1 MWLTVGAGLLVYFSS
16 GADTLTPDDRTTYV
30 CYNGKCITK
39 ATLNESVENVTLFQ
53 SMESCRLLCGKF
65 GNLWPLPTSSGELGN
80 ELVGISPGNI
90 RMTVDCCG
98 QEVQKYLDSAF
109 LIFRDALIGECGA
122 ASIVWSNTQVS
133 INVKVSDES
142 LVLNRSTNEEYS
154 LIVTKRSGELEVK
167 INANSVYGARHSFET
182 LSQLISRWINPT
194 RNTCSVYMMTAA
206 HIRDKPVFGHRGILV
221 DTSRNFI
228 PLADLK
234 RTIDAMGAN
243 KLNVL
248 HWHATDSHSFPL
260 LINRVS
266 ALAEM
271 GSYSPQEVYT
281 EEDIKNLVEYAKL
294 RGVRILMEIDSP
306 AHAGN
311 GWQFGEKQGLGKL
324 VVCRNQDPW
333 RSACVQPPCGQLNPS
348 NPNVYSVLQE
358 LFRGLKDLI
367 PSDDIFHMGGDEVHL
382 GCWNQS
388 QEIVDYMKTK
398 GYPRTV
404 DGFIRLWSE
413 FHSRALDAWDKAV
426 GHKNTK
432 IILWTSDLTN
442 PFAIEDSLD
451 KSRFIIEAWTDQ
463 YDRVPS
469 ELLRLGYEV
478 IFATTDTWYLDH
490 GFWGRTKYHSWKEVY
505 DYKIPEDPK
514 VLGGE
519 APLWTEYVDTNSID
533 TRIWPRAAALA
544 ERLWASPS
552 TSAVDAEYRLL
563 EMRQRLIRRGIQVEQ
578 IVPQWC
584 YLNEGLCKL

>member
-1 MWLTVGAGLLVYFSS
+1 
-16 GADTLTPDDRTTYV
+16 
-30 CYNGKCITK
+30 
-39 ATLNESVENVTLFQ
+39 
-53 SMESCRLLCGKF
+53 
-65 GNLWPLPTSSGELGN
+65 
-80 ELVGISPGNI
+80 
-90 RMTVDCCG
+90 
-98 QEVQKYLDSAF
+98 
-109 LIFRDALIGECGA
+109 
-122 ASIVWSNTQVS
+122 
-133 INVKVSDES
+133 
-142 LVLNRSTNEEYS
+142 
-154 LIVTKRSGELEVK
+154 
-167 INANSVYGARHSFET
+167 
-182 LSQLISRWINPT
+182 
-194 RNTCSVYMMTAA
+194 
-206 HIRDKPVFGHRGILV
+206 
-221 DTSRNFI
+221 
-228 PLADLK
+228 
-234 RTIDAMGAN
+234 
-243 KLNVL
+243 
-248 HWHATDSHSFPL
+248 
-260 LINRVS
+260 
-266 ALAEM
+266 
-271 GSYSPQEVYT
+271 
-281 EEDIKNLVEYAKL
+281 
-294 RGVRILMEIDSP
+294 
-306 AHAGN
+306 
-311 GWQFGEKQGLGKL
+311 
-324 VVCRNQDPW
+324 
-333 RSACVQPPCGQLNPS
+333 
-348 NPNVYSVLQE
+348 
-358 LFRGLKDLI
+358 
-367 PSDDIFHMGGDEVHL
+367 MGGDEVHL